1 MIFYLAS
8 RSNAYRMIRTKLQ
21 GSPDLDIISEGLRDI
36 LWVVLHDIKD
46 SCTEAGLSV
55 TI

>member
-1 MIFYLAS
+1 LRTLS
-8 RSNAYRMIRTKLQ
+8 RARLVFPFLSLWSFQ
-21 GSPDLDIISEGLRDI
+21 GIKSEGLRDI
-36 LWVVLHDIKD
+36 LRVVLHDIKD